1 MTTREIIERLKVI
14 QHVAWAPYDRGGN
27 PDRCCKALDK
37 LITELESTYVETS
50 SGPVIAAEWTKG
62 SKGCGD

>member
-1 MTTREIIERLKVI
+1 MTTREIIERLKFIRDV
-14 QHVAWAPYDRGGN
+14 HSDSDETDEHLN
-27 PDRCCKALDK
+27 AL
-37 LITELESTYVETS
+37 IAELESTYVETS